1 MEQLIRTQH
10 PAPRRPGLPGHAF
23 MPVRNQR
30 TGSLAGRS
38 FPDGNLSSVIT
49 LLLLVAVIV
58 GAVITAGC
66 ALPPH
71 TITLDEIIDRELGQ
85 NPSPAYGYRCTMG
98 AHRGAS
104 TAFREN
110 TLAALQAADRDRKYA
125 FVEFDVQYTRDRR
138 IVVYHD
144 LRLLRLFGS
153 FRSVGD
159 STYAELAEM
168 TGGEIATYEDVM
180 DILTKKINIEIKS
193 QGDPDEDA
201 RLADAIIADI
211 RQRKRERD
219 VLISSISA
227 DVVRYINDSY
237 PGIATGQVY
246 WLTSST
252 YLHFDRLTEGL
263 FEEFCATRADYLML
277 HVANLR
283 NIEDLLR
290 LKPRDKTI
298 IFWDFD
304 DKMYLVHKD
313 ASDRLWGDSGLKAFF
328 RALPSTFLSSFQGR
342 RADSQ
347 KPAQND

>member
-1 MEQLIRTQH
+1 MEQQIRTQH
-10 PAPRRPGLPGHAF
+10 PAPRPGLPGYAF

-30 TGSLAGRS
+30 TGSLPGRS
-38 FPDGNLSSVIT
+38 SRAGNLSSVT
-49 LLLLVAVIV
+49 PLLLLVAAIAA
-58 GAVITAGC
+58 AVITAGC

-71 TITLDEIIDRELGQ
+71 TITLDEVIDRELGQ
-85 NPSPAYGYRCTMG
+85 NPSPAYGYRCTVG

-125 FVEFDVQYTRDRR
+125 FVEFDVQYTKDRR

-180 DILTKKINIEIKS
+180 DMLTKKINIEIKS
-193 QGDPDEDA
+193 QGDFNEDA
-201 RLADAIIADI
+201 RLADAIIDDI
-211 RQRKRERD
+211 RQRKRDRD

-227 DVVRYINDSY
+227 DLVRYINDTY

-263 FEEFCATRADYLML
+263 FEEFGATRADYLML

-283 NIEDLLR
+283 NIEDLLK
-290 LKPRDKTI
+290 LKPRGKAI

-313 ASDRLWGDSGLKAFF
+313 ASDRLWGESGLKALF
-328 RALPSTFLSSFQGR
+328 RSLRSSFLSSFQGP
-342 RADSQ
+342 RADLPP
-347 KPAQND
+347 PAEKD